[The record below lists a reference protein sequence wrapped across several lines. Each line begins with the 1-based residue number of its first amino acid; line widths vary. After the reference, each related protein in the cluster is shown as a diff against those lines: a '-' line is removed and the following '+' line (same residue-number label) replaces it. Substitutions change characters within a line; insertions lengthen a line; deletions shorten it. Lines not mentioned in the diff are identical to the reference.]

1 MKEGSKENEKTL
13 TTIRRSSIARRL
25 SISFLLILI
34 VPKTALSVSAY
45 QSAVASLDVQMTQSA
60 KENVQ
65 ILDHI
70 IDDKISTT
78 EKSLAYFSDW
88 ATAEKFQD
96 KKKSELKQEFK
107 QFIQMNDNVAA
118 VFSSS
123 KDGDFTRY
131 PYADMPSDFNALE
144 RDWYKEAMANKGK
157 TIVTE
162 PYESISSGKMV
173 VTIARQT
180 VDGSGVVAID
190 MKIDDLVTTAKGI
203 NIGKE
208 GYAFILSQNK
218 KVIAYSGE
226 KAGKELN
233 GDWVDKLYKDKSGD
247 FEYTYKGKKKK
258 MAFATSETTGWKIS
272 GTMYANEIHDAASRV
287 LIMASIVLA
296 IAIGAGMTAI
306 YFVIRSITKPLRRI
320 VASAKKISEGD
331 LTETIEINSKDE
343 LGVLSESFNHMA
355 HSLRSLIH
363 GIKDSVEHVASSS
376 EELTASADQTSRAT
390 EHITMAIEQFSNGSE
405 SQSEKIETTTEQI
418 NEMNDGL
425 AELARAAAVITE
437 TSADSTEVSSKGETL
452 VQKTASQM
460 NTIDHSVKAA
470 EQVVKGLEIKS
481 KDITN
486 ILRVINGIADQTN
499 LLALNAAI
507 EAARAGEYGRGF
519 SVVAEEVRKLAVQSA
534 DSAKEIESLISEI
547 VKEIHT
553 SLNVLQS
560 VNKEVETGLVMT
572 DETKQ
577 SFKHISQMTNQI
589 ASELQN
595 MNATVE
601 ELSAG
606 AQEISAASNDITAIS
621 KESSDGIQD
630 IAASAEEQ
638 LASMEEISS
647 SALTLE
653 RMSEE
658 LRDLTKQFKVDK

>member
-1 MKEGSKENEKTL
+1 MKKTL

-25 SISFLLILI
+25 IISFLLILI
-34 VPKTALSVSAY
+34 VPITALSASAY
-45 QSAVASLDVQMTQSA
+45 QSAVASLDIQMTQSA

-65 ILDHI
+65 ILDNI
-70 IDDKISTT
+70 IDGKISTT
-78 EKSLAYFSDW
+78 EKSLAFFSDW
-88 ATAEKFQD
+88 VTADKLND
-96 KKKSELKQEFK
+96 KKKTELKQRFK

-123 KDGDFTRY
+123 KGGEFTY
-131 PYADMPSDFNALE
+131 FPYTEMPSDFNPLE
-144 RDWYKEAMANKGK
+144 RDWYKEAMAHKGK

-162 PYESISSGKMV
+162 PYESVSSGKMV
-173 VTIARQT
+173 VTLARQT
-180 VDGSGVVAID
+180 EDGSGVVAID
-190 MKIDDLVTTAKGI
+190 MKIDDLVSTAEGI
-203 NIGKE
+203 NIGRE

-218 KVIAYSGE
+218 KVIAFAGE
-226 KAGKELN
+226 KAGAELK
-233 GDWVDKLYKDKSGD
+233 GDWVDKLYKDKNGD
-247 FEYTYKGKKKK
+247 FEYTYEGKEKK
-258 MAFATSETTGWKIS
+258 MIFATSETTGWKIS
-272 GTMYANEIHDAASRV
+272 GTMYADEIRDAASKV
-287 LIMASIVLA
+287 LTVASIVLA
-296 IAIGAGMTAI
+296 IAIAAGITAI

-320 VASAKKISEGD
+320 VASAEKISEGD
-331 LTETIEINSKDE
+331 LTETIEIKSKDE
-343 LGVLSESFNHMA
+343 LGVLSQSFNHMA

-405 SQSEKIETTTEQI
+405 SQNDKIETTTEQI

-425 AELARAAAVITE
+425 AELARAAVVITE
-437 TSADSTEVSSKGETL
+437 TSADSTELSSKGETL
-452 VQKTASQM
+452 VQKTADQM
-460 NTIDHSVKAA
+460 NTIDHSVKKA

-560 VNKEVETGLVMT
+560 VNNEVETGLVMT

-577 SFKHISQMTNQI
+577 SFKHISNMTKEI
-589 ASELQN
+589 AATLQN

-647 SALTLE
+647 SAQTLE
-653 RMSEE
+653 KMSEE
-658 LRDLTKQFKVDK
+658 LRDLTKRFKVDE

>member
-1 MKEGSKENEKTL
+1 M
-13 TTIRRSSIARRL
+13 
-25 SISFLLILI
+25 
-34 VPKTALSVSAY
+34 
-45 QSAVASLDVQMTQSA
+45 
-60 KENVQ
+60 
-65 ILDHI
+65 
-70 IDDKISTT
+70 
-78 EKSLAYFSDW
+78 
-88 ATAEKFQD
+88 
-96 KKKSELKQEFK
+96 
-107 QFIQMNDNVAA
+107 
-118 VFSSS
+118 
-123 KDGDFTRY
+123 
-131 PYADMPSDFNALE
+131 
-144 RDWYKEAMANKGK
+144 
-157 TIVTE
+157 
-162 PYESISSGKMV
+162 
-173 VTIARQT
+173 
-180 VDGSGVVAID
+180 
-190 MKIDDLVTTAKGI
+190 
-203 NIGKE
+203 
-208 GYAFILSQNK
+208 
-218 KVIAYSGE
+218 
-226 KAGKELN
+226 
-233 GDWVDKLYKDKSGD
+233 
-247 FEYTYKGKKKK
+247 
-258 MAFATSETTGWKIS
+258 
-272 GTMYANEIHDAASRV
+272 
-287 LIMASIVLA
+287 
-296 IAIGAGMTAI
+296 
-306 YFVIRSITKPLRRI
+306 RRI
-320 VASAKKISEGD
+320 VASAEKISEGD

-452 VQKTASQM
+452 VQKTAGQM

-577 SFKHISQMTNQI
+577 SFKYI
-589 ASELQN
+589 
-595 MNATVE
+595 
-601 ELSAG
+601 
-606 AQEISAASNDITAIS
+606 SNDQSNCFRAA
-621 KESSDGIQD
+621 KHECDG
-630 IAASAEEQ
+630 
-638 LASMEEISS
+638 
-647 SALTLE
+647 
-653 RMSEE
+653 
-658 LRDLTKQFKVDK
+658 

>member
-1 MKEGSKENEKTL
+1 MKKTL

-25 SISFLLILI
+25 IISFLLILI
-34 VPKTALSVSAY
+34 VPLTALSVSAY

-70 IDDKISTT
+70 IDDKFSTT

-96 KKKSELKQEFK
+96 KKKTELKQEFK

-118 VFSSS
+118 VFSSG
-123 KDGDFTRY
+123 KDGEFTRY

-203 NIGKE
+203 QIGKE

-226 KAGKELN
+226 KAGTELK

-296 IAIGAGMTAI
+296 IAIAAGMTAI

-320 VASAKKISEGD
+320 VASAEKISEGD

-452 VQKTASQM
+452 VQKTAGQM

>member
-1 MKEGSKENEKTL
+1 MKKTL

-25 SISFLLILI
+25 IISFLLILI
-34 VPKTALSVSAY
+34 VPITALSVSAY

-96 KKKSELKQEFK
+96 KKKTELKQEFK

-118 VFSSS
+118 VFSSG

-162 PYESISSGKMV
+162 SYESISSGKMV

-226 KAGKELN
+226 KAGTELK

-258 MAFATSETTGWKIS
+258 MAFATSQTTGWKIS

-320 VASAKKISEGD
+320 VASAEKISEGD

-452 VQKTASQM
+452 VQKTAGQM

-519 SVVAEEVRKLAVQSA
+519 SVVAEEVRKAR
-534 DSAKEIESLISEI
+534 
-547 VKEIHT
+547 
-553 SLNVLQS
+553 
-560 VNKEVETGLVMT
+560 G
-572 DETKQ
+572 
-577 SFKHISQMTNQI
+577 
-589 ASELQN
+589 
-595 MNATVE
+595 TV
-601 ELSAG
+601 G
-606 AQEISAASNDITAIS
+606 
-621 KESSDGIQD
+621 
-630 IAASAEEQ
+630 
-638 LASMEEISS
+638 
-647 SALTLE
+647 
-653 RMSEE
+653 
-658 LRDLTKQFKVDK
+658 

>member
-1 MKEGSKENEKTL
+1 MKKTL

-25 SISFLLILI
+25 IISFLLILI
-34 VPKTALSVSAY
+34 VPITALSVSAY

-96 KKKSELKQEFK
+96 KKKTELKQEFK

-118 VFSSS
+118 VFSSG

-226 KAGKELN
+226 KAGTELK

-258 MAFATSETTGWKIS
+258 MAFATSQTTGWKIS

-320 VASAKKISEGD
+320 VASAEKISEGD

-405 SQSEKIETTTEQI
+405 SQDRK
-418 NEMNDGL
+418 
-425 AELARAAAVITE
+425 
-437 TSADSTEVSSKGETL
+437 
-452 VQKTASQM
+452 
-460 NTIDHSVKAA
+460 
-470 EQVVKGLEIKS
+470 
-481 KDITN
+481 
-486 ILRVINGIADQTN
+486 
-499 LLALNAAI
+499 
-507 EAARAGEYGRGF
+507 
-519 SVVAEEVRKLAVQSA
+519 SVV
-534 DSAKEIESLISEI
+534 
-547 VKEIHT
+547 
-553 SLNVLQS
+553 
-560 VNKEVETGLVMT
+560 
-572 DETKQ
+572 
-577 SFKHISQMTNQI
+577 
-589 ASELQN
+589 
-595 MNATVE
+595 
-601 ELSAG
+601 
-606 AQEISAASNDITAIS
+606 
-621 KESSDGIQD
+621 
-630 IAASAEEQ
+630 
-638 LASMEEISS
+638 
-647 SALTLE
+647 
-653 RMSEE
+653 
-658 LRDLTKQFKVDK
+658 

>member
-1 MKEGSKENEKTL
+1 MKEGSKGNEKTL

-34 VPKTALSVSAY
+34 VPITALSVSAY
-45 QSAVASLDVQMTQSA
+45 QSAVASLDVQMMQSA

-70 IDDKISTT
+70 IDDKISST

-96 KKKSELKQEFK
+96 KKKTELKQEFK

-226 KAGKELN
+226 KAGKELK

-320 VASAKKISEGD
+320 VASAEKISEGD
-331 LTETIEINSKDE
+331 LTETIEINSKD
-343 LGVLSESFNHMA
+343 N
-355 HSLRSLIH
+355 
-363 GIKDSVEHVASSS
+363 
-376 EELTASADQTSRAT
+376 SA
-390 EHITMAIEQFSNGSE
+390 F
-405 SQSEKIETTTEQI
+405 
-418 NEMNDGL
+418 
-425 AELARAAAVITE
+425 
-437 TSADSTEVSSKGETL
+437 
-452 VQKTASQM
+452 
-460 NTIDHSVKAA
+460 
-470 EQVVKGLEIKS
+470 
-481 KDITN
+481 
-486 ILRVINGIADQTN
+486 
-499 LLALNAAI
+499 
-507 EAARAGEYGRGF
+507 
-519 SVVAEEVRKLAVQSA
+519 
-534 DSAKEIESLISEI
+534 
-547 VKEIHT
+547 
-553 SLNVLQS
+553 
-560 VNKEVETGLVMT
+560 
-572 DETKQ
+572 
-577 SFKHISQMTNQI
+577 
-589 ASELQN
+589 
-595 MNATVE
+595 
-601 ELSAG
+601 
-606 AQEISAASNDITAIS
+606 
-621 KESSDGIQD
+621 
-630 IAASAEEQ
+630 
-638 LASMEEISS
+638 
-647 SALTLE
+647 
-653 RMSEE
+653 
-658 LRDLTKQFKVDK
+658 

>member
-1 MKEGSKENEKTL
+1 MKKTL
-13 TTIRRSSIARRL
+13 TTIRRSSIAKRL
-25 SISFLLILI
+25 IISFLLILI
-34 VPKTALSVSAY
+34 VPITALSVSAY

-118 VFSSS
+118 IFSSS

-131 PYADMPSDFNALE
+131 PYTDMPSDFNALE

-203 NIGKE
+203 NIGIE

-226 KAGKELN
+226 KAGTELK

-258 MAFATSETTGWKIS
+258 MEFATSETTGWKIS
-272 GTMYANEIHDAASRV
+272 GTMYVNEIHDAASRV

-320 VASAKKISEGD
+320 VASAEKISEGD

-452 VQKTASQM
+452 VQKTAGQM

>member
-1 MKEGSKENEKTL
+1 MKKTL

-25 SISFLLILI
+25 IISFLLILI
-34 VPKTALSVSAY
+34 VPITALSVSAY
-45 QSAVASLDVQMTQSA
+45 QSAVSSLDVQMTQSA

-88 ATAEKFQD
+88 ATEEKFQD
-96 KKKSELKQEFK
+96 KKKTELKQEFK

-118 VFSSS
+118 VFSSG

-203 NIGKE
+203 NIGKG

-226 KAGKELN
+226 KAGTELK

-272 GTMYANEIHDAASRV
+272 GTMYANEIHDAASKI

-320 VASAKKISEGD
+320 VASAEKISEGD

-363 GIKDSVEHVASSS
+363 GIKDLVEHVASSS

-452 VQKTASQM
+452 VQKTAGQM

-470 EQVVKGLEIKS
+470 EHVVKGLEIKS

>member
-1 MKEGSKENEKTL
+1 MKKTL

-25 SISFLLILI
+25 IISFLLILI
-34 VPKTALSVSAY
+34 VPITAISVSAY

-320 VASAKKISEGD
+320 VASAEKIREGD

-405 SQSEKIETTTEQI
+405 SQSEKIETTTEQ
-418 NEMNDGL
+418 M
-425 AELARAAAVITE
+425 
-437 TSADSTEVSSKGETL
+437 K
-452 VQKTASQM
+452 
-460 NTIDHSVKAA
+460 
-470 EQVVKGLEIKS
+470 
-481 KDITN
+481 
-486 ILRVINGIADQTN
+486 
-499 LLALNAAI
+499 
-507 EAARAGEYGRGF
+507 
-519 SVVAEEVRKLAVQSA
+519 
-534 DSAKEIESLISEI
+534 
-547 VKEIHT
+547 
-553 SLNVLQS
+553 
-560 VNKEVETGLVMT
+560 
-572 DETKQ
+572 
-577 SFKHISQMTNQI
+577 
-589 ASELQN
+589 
-595 MNATVE
+595 
-601 ELSAG
+601 
-606 AQEISAASNDITAIS
+606 
-621 KESSDGIQD
+621 
-630 IAASAEEQ
+630 
-638 LASMEEISS
+638 
-647 SALTLE
+647 
-653 RMSEE
+653 
-658 LRDLTKQFKVDK
+658 

>member
-1 MKEGSKENEKTL
+1 MKKTL

-25 SISFLLILI
+25 IISFLLILI
-34 VPKTALSVSAY
+34 VPITALSVSAY

-88 ATAEKFQD
+88 ATEEKFQD
-96 KKKSELKQEFK
+96 KKKTELKQEFK

-118 VFSSS
+118 VFSSG
-123 KDGDFTRY
+123 KDGEFTRY

-226 KAGKELN
+226 KAGTELK

-272 GTMYANEIHDAASRV
+272 GTMYANEIHNAASRV

-306 YFVIRSITKPLRRI
+306 YFVRSITKPLRRI

-481 KDITN
+481 KNITN

-606 AQEISAASNDITAIS
+606 AQEISAALNDITAIS

>member
-1 MKEGSKENEKTL
+1 MKKTL

-25 SISFLLILI
+25 IISFLLILI
-34 VPKTALSVSAY
+34 VPITALSVSAY
-45 QSAVASLDVQMTQSA
+45 QSAVSSLDVQMTQSA
-60 KENVQ
+60 KENIQ

-70 IDDKISTT
+70 IDDKIRTT

-88 ATAEKFQD
+88 ATADKFQD
-96 KKKSELKQEFK
+96 KKKTELKQEFK

-123 KDGDFTRY
+123 KDGEFTRY

-218 KVIAYSGE
+218 KIIAYSGE
-226 KAGKELN
+226 QAGTELK

-247 FEYTYKGKKKK
+247 FEYSYKGKKKK

-287 LIMASIVLA
+287 LIMASVVLA
-296 IAIGAGMTAI
+296 IAIAAGMTAI
-306 YFVIRSITKPLRRI
+306 YFVIRSITKPLGRI
-320 VASAKKISEGD
+320 VASAEKISEGD

-376 EELTASADQTSRAT
+376 EELTASADQTSKAT

-452 VQKTASQM
+452 VQKTAGQM

-519 SVVAEEVRKLAVQSA
+519 SVVAEEVRKLAIQSA

-547 VKEIHT
+547 VKEVHT

-621 KESSDGIQD
+621 KASSDGIQD

-658 LRDLTKQFKVDK
+658 LRDLTKRFKVDADKE

>member
-1 MKEGSKENEKTL
+1 MKKTL

-25 SISFLLILI
+25 IISFLLILI
-34 VPKTALSVSAY
+34 VPKTSLSVSAY

-226 KAGKELN
+226 KAGTELK

-272 GTMYANEIHDAASRV
+272 GTMYANEIHNAASRV

-320 VASAKKISEGD
+320 VASAEKISEGD

-363 GIKDSVEHVASSS
+363 GIKDSVEHAASSS

-658 LRDLTKQFKVDK
+658 LRDLTKQFKADK

>member
-1 MKEGSKENEKTL
+1 MKKTL

-25 SISFLLILI
+25 IISFLLILI
-34 VPKTALSVSAY
+34 VPITVLSVIAY
-45 QSAVASLDVQMTQSA
+45 QSAVASLDIQMTQSA

-78 EKSLAYFSDW
+78 EKSLAFFSDW
-88 ATAEKFQD
+88 ATADKFKD
-96 KKKSELKQEFK
+96 KKKTELKQEFK

-118 VFSSS
+118 IFSSS

-131 PYADMPSDFNALE
+131 PYTDMPSDFNALD

-173 VTIARQT
+173 VTIARQAE
-180 VDGSGVVAID
+180 DGSGVVAID

-203 NIGKE
+203 NIGKD

-226 KAGKELN
+226 KAGSELK
-233 GDWVDKLYKDKSGD
+233 GDWVDKLYKDKNGD
-247 FEYTYKGKKKK
+247 FEYTYEGKEKK
-258 MAFATSETTGWKIS
+258 MVFATSETTGWKIS
-272 GTMYANEIHDAASRV
+272 GTMYSDEIRDAASKV
-287 LIMASIVLA
+287 LTMASIVLA
-296 IAIGAGMTAI
+296 IAIAAGITAI

-320 VASAKKISEGD
+320 VTSAEKISEGD

-343 LGVLSESFNHMA
+343 LGVLSQSFNHMA

-405 SQSEKIETTTEQI
+405 SQSDKIETTTEQI

-425 AELARAAAVITE
+425 AELARAAVVITE
-437 TSADSTEVSSKGETL
+437 TSADSTELSSKGETL
-452 VQKTASQM
+452 VQKTADQM
-460 NTIDHSVKAA
+460 NTIDHSVKKA

-560 VNKEVETGLVMT
+560 VNNEVETGLVMT

-577 SFKHISQMTNQI
+577 SFKHISNMTKEI
-589 ASELQN
+589 ASTLQN

-647 SALTLE
+647 SAQTLE
-653 RMSEE
+653 KMSEE
-658 LRDLTKQFKVDK
+658 LRDLTKRFKVDE

>member
-1 MKEGSKENEKTL
+1 
-13 TTIRRSSIARRL
+13 
-25 SISFLLILI
+25 
-34 VPKTALSVSAY
+34 
-45 QSAVASLDVQMTQSA
+45 
-60 KENVQ
+60 
-65 ILDHI
+65 
-70 IDDKISTT
+70 
-78 EKSLAYFSDW
+78 
-88 ATAEKFQD
+88 
-96 KKKSELKQEFK
+96 
-107 QFIQMNDNVAA
+107 
-118 VFSSS
+118 
-123 KDGDFTRY
+123 
-131 PYADMPSDFNALE
+131 
-144 RDWYKEAMANKGK
+144 
-157 TIVTE
+157 
-162 PYESISSGKMV
+162 
-173 VTIARQT
+173 
-180 VDGSGVVAID
+180 
-190 MKIDDLVTTAKGI
+190 
-203 NIGKE
+203 
-208 GYAFILSQNK
+208 
-218 KVIAYSGE
+218 
-226 KAGKELN
+226 
-233 GDWVDKLYKDKSGD
+233 
-247 FEYTYKGKKKK
+247 
-258 MAFATSETTGWKIS
+258 
-272 GTMYANEIHDAASRV
+272 
-287 LIMASIVLA
+287 
-296 IAIGAGMTAI
+296 
-306 YFVIRSITKPLRRI
+306 
-320 VASAKKISEGD
+320 
-331 LTETIEINSKDE
+331 
-343 LGVLSESFNHMA
+343 
-355 HSLRSLIH
+355 
-363 GIKDSVEHVASSS
+363 
-376 EELTASADQTSRAT
+376 
-390 EHITMAIEQFSNGSE
+390 
-405 SQSEKIETTTEQI
+405 
-418 NEMNDGL
+418 MNDGL

-452 VQKTASQM
+452 VQKTAGQM

>member
-1 MKEGSKENEKTL
+1 MKKTL
-13 TTIRRSSIARRL
+13 TTIRRPSIARRL
-25 SISFLLILI
+25 IISFLLILLI
-34 VPKTALSVSAY
+34 PIAVLSVSAY
-45 QSAVASLDVQMTQSA
+45 QSAVASLDIQMTQSA

-65 ILDHI
+65 ILDRI

-78 EKSLAYFSDW
+78 EKSLVFFSDW
-88 ATAEKFQD
+88 ATADKFKD
-96 KKKSELKQEFK
+96 KQKTEMKKEFK

-123 KDGDFTRY
+123 KDGALTYF
-131 PYADMPSDFNALE
+131 PYSEMPSGDFNPLE

-157 TIVTE
+157 TIITE
-162 PYESISSGKMV
+162 PYESVSSGKMV
-173 VTIARQT
+173 VTLARQT
-180 VDGSGVVAID
+180 VDGSGVVAVD
-190 MKIDDLVTTAKGI
+190 MKIDDLVTTAKKI

-218 KVIAYSGE
+218 KVIAFSGE
-226 KAGKELN
+226 KAGTELK
-233 GDWVDKLYKDKSGD
+233 GDWVDKLYKNKSGD
-247 FEYTYKGKKKK
+247 FEYTYEGKKKK
-258 MAFATSETTGWKIS
+258 MAFATSEATGWKIS
-272 GTMYANEIHDAASRV
+272 GTLYADEIHDAASRV
-287 LIMASIVLA
+287 LTMASIVLA
-296 IAIGAGMTAI
+296 IAIAGGITAI
-306 YFVIRSITKPLRRI
+306 YFVIRSITKPLTRI
-320 VASAKKISEGD
+320 VASAEKISEGD

-343 LGVLSESFNHMA
+343 LGVLSQSFNHMA
-355 HSLRSLIH
+355 QSLRSLIH

-390 EHITMAIEQFSNGSE
+390 EHITTAIEQFSNGTE
-405 SQSEKIETTTEQI
+405 SQSGKIETTTEQI

-425 AELARAAAVITE
+425 AELAQAAVVITE
-437 TSADSTEVSSKGETL
+437 TSADSTELSNKGETL
-452 VQKTASQM
+452 VQKTAGQM
-460 NTIDHSVKAA
+460 NTIDHSVKEA
-470 EQVVKGLEIKS
+470 ELVVKGLEIKS
-481 KDITN
+481 KDIAN

-534 DSAKEIESLISEI
+534 DSAKEIESLISDI

-572 DETKQ
+572 DETQQ
-577 SFKHISQMTNQI
+577 SFKDISHMTKEI
-589 ASELQN
+589 ASTLQN

-647 SALTLE
+647 SAQMLE

-658 LRDLTKQFKVDK
+658 LRDLTKRFKVDA

>member
-1 MKEGSKENEKTL
+1 MKKTL
-13 TTIRRSSIARRL
+13 TTIRRASIARRL
-25 SISFLLILI
+25 IISFLLILI
-34 VPKTALSVSAY
+34 VPITALSVSAY
-45 QSAVASLDVQMTQSA
+45 QSAVASLDIQMTQSA

-65 ILDHI
+65 VLDHI

-78 EKSLAYFSDW
+78 EKSLAFFSEW
-88 ATAEKFQD
+88 ATADKFKD
-96 KKKSELKQEFK
+96 KKKTEMKKEFK

-123 KDGDFTRY
+123 KDGEFTRY

-157 TIVTE
+157 IIVTE

-180 VDGSGVVAID
+180 EDGSGVVAID

-226 KAGKELN
+226 KAGTELK
-233 GDWVDKLYKDKSGD
+233 GSWVDKLYTNKSGD
-247 FEYTYKGKKKK
+247 FEYTYQGKAKK

-272 GTMYANEIHDAASRV
+272 GTMYADEIRDAASKV
-287 LIMASIVLA
+287 LTMASIVLA
-296 IAIGAGMTAI
+296 IAIAAGITAI

-320 VASAKKISEGD
+320 VASAEKISEGD

-343 LGVLSESFNHMA
+343 LGVLSQSFNHMA

-405 SQSEKIETTTEQI
+405 SQSDRIEKTTEQI

-452 VQKTASQM
+452 VQKTAGQM
-460 NTIDHSVKAA
+460 NTIDHSVKEAKH
-470 EQVVKGLEIKS
+470 VVKGLEIKS

-572 DETKQ
+572 GETKQ
-577 SFKHISQMTNQI
+577 SFKHISHMTNQI
-589 ASELQN
+589 ASELQS

-630 IAASAEEQ
+630 IAASAQEQ

-647 SALTLE
+647 SAQTLE
-653 RMSEE
+653 KMSEE
-658 LRDLTKQFKVDK
+658 LRDLTKRFKVDKE

>member
-1 MKEGSKENEKTL
+1 MKKTL

-25 SISFLLILI
+25 IISFLLILI
-34 VPKTALSVSAY
+34 VPITAISVSAY

-70 IDDKISTT
+70 IGDKISTT

-226 KAGKELN
+226 KAGKELK

-320 VASAKKISEGD
+320 VASAEKISER
-331 LTETIEINSKDE
+331 
-343 LGVLSESFNHMA
+343 
-355 HSLRSLIH
+355 RSN
-363 GIKDSVEHVASSS
+363 
-376 EELTASADQTSRAT
+376 R
-390 EHITMAIEQFSNGSE
+390 
-405 SQSEKIETTTEQI
+405 
-418 NEMNDGL
+418 ND
-425 AELARAAAVITE
+425 
-437 TSADSTEVSSKGETL
+437 
-452 VQKTASQM
+452 
-460 NTIDHSVKAA
+460 
-470 EQVVKGLEIKS
+470 
-481 KDITN
+481 
-486 ILRVINGIADQTN
+486 
-499 LLALNAAI
+499 
-507 EAARAGEYGRGF
+507 
-519 SVVAEEVRKLAVQSA
+519 
-534 DSAKEIESLISEI
+534 
-547 VKEIHT
+547 
-553 SLNVLQS
+553 
-560 VNKEVETGLVMT
+560 
-572 DETKQ
+572 
-577 SFKHISQMTNQI
+577 
-589 ASELQN
+589 
-595 MNATVE
+595 
-601 ELSAG
+601 
-606 AQEISAASNDITAIS
+606 
-621 KESSDGIQD
+621 
-630 IAASAEEQ
+630 
-638 LASMEEISS
+638 
-647 SALTLE
+647 
-653 RMSEE
+653 
-658 LRDLTKQFKVDK
+658 

>member
-1 MKEGSKENEKTL
+1 MKKTL

-25 SISFLLILI
+25 IISFLLILI
-34 VPKTALSVSAY
+34 VPITALSVSAY

-88 ATAEKFQD
+88 ATEEKFQD
-96 KKKSELKQEFK
+96 KKKTELKQEFK

-118 VFSSS
+118 VFSSG

-218 KVIAYSGE
+218 KVIAYSGV
-226 KAGKELN
+226 KAGTELK
-233 GDWVDKLYKDKSGD
+233 GDWVDKLYRDKSGD

-320 VASAKKISEGD
+320 VASAEKISEGD

-405 SQSEKIETTTEQI
+405 SQSEKIVTTTEQI

-452 VQKTASQM
+452 VQKTAGQM

-658 LRDLTKQFKVDK
+658 LRDLTKQFKVDR

>member
-1 MKEGSKENEKTL
+1 MKKTL

-25 SISFLLILI
+25 IISFLLILI
-34 VPKTALSVSAY
+34 VPITALSVSAY

-88 ATAEKFQD
+88 ATEEKFQD
-96 KKKSELKQEFK
+96 KKKTELKQEFK

-118 VFSSS
+118 VFSSG

-226 KAGKELN
+226 KAGTELK

-296 IAIGAGMTAI
+296 IAIAAGMTAI

-320 VASAKKISEGD
+320 VASAEKISEGD

-452 VQKTASQM
+452 VQKTAGQM

-534 DSAKEIESLISEI
+534 DSAKEIESMISEI

-606 AQEISAASNDITAIS
+606 LKKFPQLQMISQPFLRKARMASKIS
-621 KESSDGIQD
+621 PL
-630 IAASAEEQ
+630 Q
-638 LASMEEISS
+638 LRNSWHPWRR
-647 SALTLE
+647 LVHLH
-653 RMSEE
+653 
-658 LRDLTKQFKVDK
+658 

>member
-1 MKEGSKENEKTL
+1 MKKTL

-34 VPKTALSVSAY
+34 VPITALSVSAY

-118 VFSSS
+118 VFSSG

-226 KAGKELN
+226 KAGTELK

-272 GTMYANEIHDAASRV
+272 GTMYANEIHNAASRV

>member
-1 MKEGSKENEKTL
+1 MKKTL
-13 TTIRRSSIARRL
+13 TTIRRPSIARRL
-25 SISFLLILI
+25 IISFLLILLI
-34 VPKTALSVSAY
+34 PIAVLSVSAY
-45 QSAVASLDVQMTQSA
+45 QSAVASLDIQMTQSA

-65 ILDHI
+65 ILDNI
-70 IDDKISTT
+70 IDGKISTT
-78 EKSLAYFSDW
+78 EKSLAFFSDW
-88 ATAEKFQD
+88 VTADKLND
-96 KKKSELKQEFK
+96 KKKTELKQRFK

-123 KDGDFTRY
+123 KDGEFTY
-131 PYADMPSDFNALE
+131 FPYTEMPSDFNPLE

-162 PYESISSGKMV
+162 PYESVSSGKMV
-173 VTIARQT
+173 VTLARQT
-180 VDGSGVVAID
+180 EDGSGVVAVD
-190 MKIDDLVTTAKGI
+190 MKIDDLVSTAEGI

-218 KVIAYSGE
+218 KVIAFSGE
-226 KAGKELN
+226 KAGTELK
-233 GDWVDKLYKDKSGD
+233 GDWVDKLYKNKSGD
-247 FEYTYKGKKKK
+247 FEYTYEGKERK

-272 GTMYANEIHDAASRV
+272 GTMYTDEIRNAAGRV
-287 LIMASIVLA
+287 MTMALIVLA
-296 IAIGAGMTAI
+296 IAIAVGITAI

-320 VASAKKISEGD
+320 VVSAEKISEGD
-331 LTETIEINSKDE
+331 LTETIKINSKDE
-343 LGVLSESFNHMA
+343 LGVLSQSFNHMA
-355 HSLRSLIH
+355 QSLRSLIH

-405 SQSEKIETTTEQI
+405 SQNDKIETTTEQI

-425 AELARAAAVITE
+425 AELARAAVVITE
-437 TSADSTEVSSKGETL
+437 TSADSTELSSKGETL
-452 VQKTASQM
+452 VQKTADQM
-460 NTIDHSVKAA
+460 NTIDHSVKKA

-560 VNKEVETGLVMT
+560 VNNEVETGLVMT

-577 SFKHISQMTNQI
+577 SFKHISNMTKEI
-589 ASELQN
+589 ASTLQN

-647 SALTLE
+647 SAQTLE
-653 RMSEE
+653 KMSEE
-658 LRDLTKQFKVDK
+658 LRDLTKRFKVDE

>member
-1 MKEGSKENEKTL
+1 MKKTL

-25 SISFLLILI
+25 IISFLLILI
-34 VPKTALSVSAY
+34 VPITALSVSAY
-45 QSAVASLDVQMTQSA
+45 QSAVASLDIQMTQSA

-65 ILDHI
+65 ILDNI
-70 IDDKISTT
+70 IDGRIKTT
-78 EKSLAYFSDW
+78 EKSLAFFSDW
-88 ATAEKFQD
+88 TTADKLKD
-96 KKKSELKQEFK
+96 KKKTELKQEFK

-123 KDGDFTRY
+123 KDGTFTRY
-131 PYADMPSDFNALE
+131 PHADMPSDFNALE
-144 RDWYKEAMANKGK
+144 RDWYTEAMANKGK

-180 VDGSGVVAID
+180 KDGSGVVAMD
-190 MKIDDLVTTAKGI
+190 MKIDDLVATAKEI
-203 NIGKE
+203 SIGKE

-218 KVIAYSGE
+218 KIITYSGE
-226 KAGKELN
+226 KAGTQLE
-233 GDWVDKLYKDKSGD
+233 GEWIDKLYKDKSGD

-272 GTMYANEIHDAASRV
+272 GTMYADEIHDAASRV
-287 LIMASIVLA
+287 LVMASVVLA
-296 IAIGAGMTAI
+296 IAIAAGITAI
-306 YFVIRSITKPLRRI
+306 YFVIRSITRPLKRI
-320 VASAKKISEGD
+320 VASAEKISKGD
-331 LTETIEINSKDE
+331 LTETIEIKSKDE
-343 LGVLSESFNHMA
+343 LGVLSQSFNNMA
-355 HSLRSLIH
+355 HSLRSLIC
-363 GIKDSVEHVASSS
+363 GIKESVEHVASSS
-376 EELTASADQTSRAT
+376 EELTASADQTSKAT

-405 SQSEKIETTTEQI
+405 NQSDRIETTTEQI

-437 TSADSTEVSSKGETL
+437 TSADSTEVSSAGETL
-452 VQKTASQM
+452 VQRTAGQM
-460 NTIDHSVKAA
+460 NTIDHSVKEA
-470 EQVVKGLEIKS
+470 EKVVKGLEIKS

-577 SFKHISQMTNQI
+577 SFKHISKMTNQI
-589 ASELQN
+589 AAELQN

-601 ELSAG
+601 QLSAG
-606 AQEISAASNDITAIS
+606 SQEISAASIDIVAIS

-647 SALTLE
+647 SAQTLE
-653 RMSEE
+653 KMSEE
-658 LRDLTKQFKVDK
+658 LRDLTKRFKLDD